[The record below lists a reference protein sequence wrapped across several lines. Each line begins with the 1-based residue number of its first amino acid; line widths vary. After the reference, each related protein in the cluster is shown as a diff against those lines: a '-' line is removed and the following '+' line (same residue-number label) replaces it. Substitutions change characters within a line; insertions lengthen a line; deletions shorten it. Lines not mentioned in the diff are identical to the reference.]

1 MDIKKQGFIKTHRRG
16 PTGVGHTFESL
27 LGLKE
32 NNLSLPDIENVEIK
46 THRDNAQS
54 MITLFTFNKKA
65 WQMNQMEAIQKYGS
79 YDENGRLGM
88 YYTVSPT
95 PNSAGLFLTIS
106 EDETVIY
113 VQHRDGQ
120 IIIKWSLEEVVKNFK
135 KKIPSLVLVS
145 ARCEERNGFE
155 YFNYYKAQLMS
166 NTSADLLVDLFNSGN
181 LMIDLRLHD
190 KGGKAARNH
199 GTAFRIKENDLPKLF
214 KNIVNL

>member
-1 MDIKKQGFIKTHRRG
+1 MDLNTFKNNFVKIKKQGYIKTQRKG

-95 PNSAGLFLTIS
+95 PNSAGLIS
-106 EDETVIY
+106 D
-113 VQHRDGQ
+113 
-120 IIIKWSLEEVVKNFK
+120 
-135 KKIPSLVLVS
+135 
-145 ARCEERNGFE
+145 
-155 YFNYYKAQLMS
+155 
-166 NTSADLLVDLFNSGN
+166 N
-181 LMIDLRLHD
+181 L
-190 KGGKAARNH
+190 
-199 GTAFRIKENDLPKLF
+199 
-214 KNIVNL
+214 